1 MKNIIISVD
10 RFAKK
15 VADIIPVWATH
26 LTIRAGIF
34 FVFWNSV
41 QTKLGGGTY
50 LGQKLE
56 FWRVTAST
64 KMLFEYEYA
73 LPLISAELAAYMAT
87 IGEFFLSLGILFG
100 FFTRL
105 SAFGLLIMTLV
116 IQVFVYPGSWS
127 VHLLW
132 AGVLIYLLKEGGG
145 PASVDRLLHR

>member
-1 MKNIIISVD
+1 MKNIVISVD

-15 VADIIPVWATH
+15 LADIIPAWATN
-26 LTIRAGIF
+26 LTLRAGIF

-41 QTKLGGGTY
+41 QTKLGGGSY
-50 LGQKLE
+50 FGQKLE
-56 FWRVTAST
+56 FWRVTEST

-73 LPLISAELAAYMAT
+73 LPIIPAEIAAYMAT
-87 IGEFFLSLGILFG
+87 FGEFFLGLGILFG
-100 FFTRL
+100 FFTRF

-132 AGVLIYLLKEGGG
+132 AGALIYLLKDGGG
-145 PASVDRLLHR
+145 LVSIDRLLHR